1 MNVGH
6 KKNTLNYKSI
16 FIKIFL
22 LYLFTINLSYSEGTK
37 IGSITEIDGEVIAIT
52 EDGDER
58 ILDVY
63 DEIYLKDEILIGESS
78 SATIQFDDNT
88 TIVMK
93 ELTSLNVSEFEKSGA
108 KQKFQA
114 KVGKGKIII
123 ETGAIAKN
131 ANGEMLI
138 DLSNMSLGIRG
149 TRFNANV
156 KPNGNSEVA
165 LAEDSFGNVGQIEIS
180 SEGQSTSLT
189 STDQVIEVTET
200 REIAQRE
207 QSEEEKQEFKS
218 VNETL
223 VKVSKIDENELT
235 QQLEEK
241 LAKGNLQD
249 ANNDGV
255 VDESDVEAAKEIIKE
270 EKKQKID
277 FIVENSNDENTT
289 FLSDVIDQSDDQ
301 NIGETIEKI
310 IETKDT
316 LVEGVVGNLSDKDN
330 EFITTSTSEGA
341 GLIKEKIFET
351 IVAKETDKSAEVLS
365 KVMAKSDEATINSVI
380 NNITEKNT
388 NEESKLSLK
397 VMADFSEKSPEK
409 LQILSETNKD
419 QIDKLAVSAVEKAST
434 SNEDANLI
442 AKVVSV
448 ASDELANKV
457 VEEVSKNNTAEKQD
471 LSAKVLKAIVET
483 QPNKIEII
491 NEEIKDVVIKQTVEA
506 VKTQQETETNIALE
520 DDLTDAVAAIIVS
533 TDNNTASK
541 LIEEV
546 SNIETETNLSL
557 KVMSGISDKDSN
569 KINDLAEINKESIDK
584 LAEKA
589 VQSAQ
594 STKEDT
600 ELIAKVVAV
609 ASDEIANK
617 VVEEVSKNNTSEK
630 QDLSAKV
637 LKAIV
642 ESQPSKID
650 IINEEIK
657 DIVIKQTVEAVK
669 TQQETETNIAIED
682 DLTDVVAEII
692 VSTDNDTASKLIE
705 EVSNVETETNL
716 SLKVISGISEKSA
729 EKFTELAETNKD
741 QVEKL
746 TISAI
751 KKAENTTE
759 DSQRI
764 ANVVAIANDE
774 LANKVVEEVSKT
786 AVEEKK
792 SLSIKVLKA
801 IVDTEPEKIESI
813 NEEIKEDLIEQAIEA
828 TKDQKEGNLIEEED
842 LTDAVT
848 EIIVKTDTET
858 AAKVIEE
865 INEIDT
871 ETNLSLEV
879 ISGISEKDSGK
890 LNELSDNN
898 KEQMDELTKDA
909 VQKAENT
916 SEDSE
921 LIAQVV
927 SVVNNDLVNV
937 MIEEVSKVSI
947 EEKQTLSAKVLQK
960 IVETEPDKME
970 VISQDVKDVMIKQT
984 VESAKNQKEGTGIEE
999 DENFTDIVSEIIV
1012 NTNTETASKVI
1023 DEINEIDTE
1032 TNLSLE
1038 VISGISEKDSGKL
1051 NELSENNKEQMD
1063 ELTTDAVQK
1072 AENTSEDSQLIANV
1086 VAVVNDDL
1094 VNKVVEEVSKTST
1107 EEKQTL
1113 SAKVLKAI
1121 VDTEPSK
1128 IENINEETKTTIIKQ
1143 TLEAAKNQE
1152 EGQITDEENLSDVVA
1167 DIVVKTDVDTASK
1180 IIEEVNNTETDTSL
1194 SLKVMSGISE
1204 KDSDKINELAENN
1217 KENIDK
1223 LTEKAIQSATSTNE
1237 DSELIAKVVS
1247 VASDEIANKVVEE
1260 VSKTSTDEKQDLSAK
1275 VLKAIVD
1282 TEPSKIEIINEDIK
1296 EKVIEQAIDAA
1307 KDQQE
1312 NLTEGQT
1319 LSTEEDLTNVVADI
1333 VTKADNDTAVK
1344 VLETL
1349 NEAAEETDSKL
1360 SLNVVENL
1368 TKKDNYEEKIEI
1380 LSVTSSVVDESINK
1394 VMEKAVEEATS
1405 ESDIEKVKNIVEN
1418 SKGTLSNKLIDSA
1431 NKNEESKKKITEVI
1445 VDIVQENPEKA
1456 VEILEKNE
1464 TTNTVTET
1472 IKTKIEKQE
1481 AVTTEDFE
1489 EVFET
1494 LISPN

>member
-1 MNVGH
+1 MNISH
-6 KKNTLNYKSI
+6 KKITLNYRN
-16 FIKIFL
+16 FFFKIFF
-22 LYLFTINLSYSEGTK
+22 LYIFFINIAFSEGTK
-37 IGSITEIDGEVIAIT
+37 IGSITEINGEVIAIT
-52 EDGDER
+52 EEGDER

-149 TRFNANV
+149 TRFNASI

-165 LAEDSFGNVGQIEIS
+165 LAEDSFGSVGQIEIS

-200 REIAQRE
+200 REISQRE
-207 QSEEEKQEFKS
+207 QSDEEKQEFKS

-255 VDESDVEAAKEIIKE
+255 VDASDVEAAKEIIKE

-351 IVAKETDKSAEVLS
+351 IVAKETDKSAVVLS

-388 NEESKLSLK
+388 NEDSKLSLK

-409 LQILSETNKD
+409 LQTLSETNKD

-491 NEEIKDVVIKQTVEA
+491 NDEIKEVVIKQTVEA
-506 VKTQQETETNIALE
+506 VKTQQETETNIAIE
-520 DDLTDAVAAIIVS
+520 DDLTDAVASIIVS
-533 TDNNTASK
+533 TDNDTAAK

-557 KVMSGISDKDSN
+557 KVMSGISEKDSD
-569 KINDLAEINKESIDK
+569 KINNLAEINKESIDK

-589 VQSAQ
+589 VQSAK
-594 STKEDT
+594 STKEDS

-609 ASDEIANK
+609 ASDDIANK
-617 VVEEVSKNNTSEK
+617 VVEEVSKNNTTEK

-650 IINEEIK
+650 IINDEIK

-682 DLTDVVAEII
+682 DLTDAVAAII

-716 SLKVISGISEKSA
+716 SLKVIAGISEKSA
-729 EKFTELAETNKD
+729 EKFTELAETNKE

-751 KKAENTTE
+751 QNAENTSE

-764 ANVVAIANDE
+764 ANVVAIADDE

-786 AVEEKK
+786 AVEEKQ

-801 IVDTEPEKIESI
+801 IVDTEPEKIEII
-813 NEEIKEDLIEQAIEA
+813 NEDIKEDLIEKAIEA
-828 TKDQKEGNLIEEED
+828 TKDQQEGNLIEEED

-848 EIIVKTDTET
+848 DIIVKTDTTT
-858 AAKVIEE
+858 AAKMIEE

-871 ETNLSLEV
+871 ETNLSLKV

-890 LNELSDNN
+890 LNELSD
-898 KEQMDELTKDA
+898 
-909 VQKAENT
+909 
-916 SEDSE
+916 
-921 LIAQVV
+921 
-927 SVVNNDLVNV
+927 
-937 MIEEVSKVSI
+937 
-947 EEKQTLSAKVLQK
+947 
-960 IVETEPDKME
+960 
-970 VISQDVKDVMIKQT
+970 
-984 VESAKNQKEGTGIEE
+984 
-999 DENFTDIVSEIIV
+999 
-1012 NTNTETASKVI
+1012 
-1023 DEINEIDTE
+1023 
-1032 TNLSLE
+1032 
-1038 VISGISEKDSGKL
+1038 
-1051 NELSENNKEQMD
+1051 NNKEQMD

-1107 EEKQTL
+1107 DEKQTL

-1152 EGQITDEENLSDVVA
+1152 EGQILEEENLSDVLA
-1167 DIVVKTDVDTASK
+1167 DIVVKTDVATASK
-1180 IIEEVNNTETDTSL
+1180 IIEEVNNTETETSL

-1204 KDSDKINELAENN
+1204 KDAGKINELAENN
-1217 KENIDK
+1217 KENIEK
-1223 LTEKAIQSATSTNE
+1223 LTEKAVQSAKSTKE

-1260 VSKTSTDEKQDLSAK
+1260 VSKTSTEDKQDLSAK

-1282 TEPSKIEIINEDIK
+1282 TEPSKIETLNTEIK
-1296 EKVIEQAIDAA
+1296 DKVIEQAIEAA

-1312 NLTEGQT
+1312 NLTKGQT
-1319 LSTEEDLTNVVADI
+1319 LSTENDLTDVVADI
-1333 VTKADNDTAVK
+1333 ITKADNDTAAK

-1349 NEAAEETDSKL
+1349 NEASEESDSKL
-1360 SLNVVENL
+1360 SLSVVENL

-1380 LSVTSSVVDESINK
+1380 LSVTSSVVDKSINK
-1394 VMEKAVEEATS
+1394 ILENAVEEA
-1405 ESDIEKVKNIVEN
+1405 SDEGDIDKVKDIVEN

-1464 TTNTVTET
+1464 NTNTVTET
-1472 IKTKIEKQE
+1472 IKNKIENDE
-1481 AVTTEDFE
+1481 AITSEDFE

-1494 LISPN
+1494 NVSPN

>member
-1 MNVGH
+1 MNISH
-6 KKNTLNYKSI
+6 KKNTLNYRN
-16 FIKIFL
+16 FFFKIFL
-22 LYLFTINLSYSEGTK
+22 LYFFSTNIAFSEGNK
-37 IGSITEIDGEVIAIT
+37 IGSITEISGEVIAIT
-52 EDGDER
+52 EEGDER

-63 DEIYLKDEILIGESS
+63 DEIFLKDEILIGESS

-131 ANGEMLI
+131 ADGEMLI

-149 TRFNANV
+149 TRFNASV

-165 LAEDSFGNVGQIEIS
+165 LAEDSFGSVGQIEIS

-249 ANNDGV
+249 ANNDGI
-255 VDESDVEAAKEIIKE
+255 VDISDVEAAKEIIKE

-330 EFITTSTSEGA
+330 EFITTSTSEDA

-397 VMADFSEKSPEK
+397 VMADFSEKAPEK
-409 LQILSETNKD
+409 LQTLSETNKD
-419 QIDKLAVSAVEKAST
+419 QIDKLAISAVEKAST

-448 ASDELANKV
+448 ASDELVNKV
-457 VEEVSKNNTAEKQD
+457 VEEVSKNNTDEKQN

-491 NEEIKDVVIKQTVEA
+491 NDEIKEVVIKQTVEA

-520 DDLTDAVAAIIVS
+520 DDLTDAVASIIVN
-533 TDNNTASK
+533 TDNDTASK

-557 KVMSGISDKDSN
+557 KV
-569 KINDLAEINKESIDK
+569 
-584 LAEKA
+584 
-589 VQSAQ
+589 
-594 STKEDT
+594 
-600 ELIAKVVAV
+600 IA
-609 ASDEIANK
+609 
-617 VVEEVSKNNTSEK
+617 
-630 QDLSAKV
+630 
-637 LKAIV
+637 
-642 ESQPSKID
+642 
-650 IINEEIK
+650 
-657 DIVIKQTVEAVK
+657 
-669 TQQETETNIAIED
+669 
-682 DLTDVVAEII
+682 
-692 VSTDNDTASKLIE
+692 
-705 EVSNVETETNL
+705 
-716 SLKVISGISEKSA
+716 GISEKDG
-729 EKFTELAETNKD
+729 EKFTELSETNKD
-741 QVEKL
+741 QLEKL

-751 KKAENTTE
+751 QKAENTNE
-759 DSQRI
+759 DSQLI
-764 ANVVAIANDE
+764 ANVVAAASDE

-786 AVEEKK
+786 AVDEKQ
-792 SLSIKVLKA
+792 SLSVKVLKA
-801 IVDTEPEKIESI
+801 IIDTEPEKIEII

-828 TKDQKEGNLIEEED
+828 TKDQQEGNLIEEEN
-842 LTDAVT
+842 LTDAVSD
-848 EIIVKTDTET
+848 IIVKTDTTT

-865 INEIDT
+865 INDIDT

-879 ISGISEKDSGK
+879 MSAISEKDS
-890 LNELSDNN
+890 EIIDALSEFD
-898 KEQMDELTKDA
+898 KEQMDELTIDA

-921 LIAQVV
+921 LIANVV
-927 SVVNNDLVNV
+927 AVVNDDLVNV

-947 EEKQTLSAKVLQK
+947 DEKQTLSAKVLQK

-970 VISQDVKDVMIKQT
+970 IIDEEVKDVMIKQT
-984 VESAKNQKEGTGIEE
+984 VESAKNQKEGTGAVAE
-999 DENFTDIVSEIIV
+999 ENFTDIISEIIV

-1038 VISGISEKDSGKL
+1038 VISGISKKDSGKL
-1051 NELSENNKEQMD
+1051 NELSDNNKEQMD

-1121 VDTEPSK
+1121 VDTEPTK

-1167 DIVVKTDVDTASK
+1167 DIVVKTDVETASK
-1180 IIEEVNNTETDTSL
+1180 IIEEVNNTETESSL

-1217 KENIDK
+1217 KENIDN
-1223 LTEKAIQSATSTNE
+1223 LAEKAIQSAKSTKE

-1260 VSKTSTDEKQDLSAK
+1260 VSKTSTDDKQDLSAK

-1282 TEPSKIEIINEDIK
+1282 TEPSKIETLNTEIK
-1296 EKVIEQAIDAA
+1296 DKVIEQAIDAA
-1307 KDQQE
+1307 KNQQE
-1312 NLTEGQT
+1312 NLSEGET
-1319 LSTEEDLTNVVADI
+1319 ISIEDDLTDVVADI
-1333 VTKADNDTAVK
+1333 VTKADNDTAAK

-1349 NEAAEETDSKL
+1349 NEASEETDSKL
-1360 SLNVVENL
+1360 SLSVVENL

-1394 VMEKAVEEATS
+1394 IMENAVEEAS
-1405 ESDIEKVKNIVEN
+1405 DESDIEKVKEIVEN

-1445 VDIVQENPEKA
+1445 VEIVQENPEKA
-1456 VEILEKNE
+1456 VEIIEQNQN
-1464 TTNTVTET
+1464 TNTVTET
-1472 IKTKIEKQE
+1472 IKTKIENNE
-1481 AVTTEDFE
+1481 AVTSEDFE
-1489 EVFET
+1489 DVFDKNV
-1494 LISPN
+1494 SPN

>member
-1 MNVGH
+1 MNVSH
-6 KKNTLNYKSI
+6 KSNTLNYRN
-16 FIKIFL
+16 FFFKIFF
-22 LYLFTINLSYSEGTK
+22 LYIFLINIAFSEGTK
-37 IGSITEIDGEVIAIT
+37 IGSITEINGEVIAIT
-52 EDGDER
+52 EEGDER

-149 TRFNANV
+149 TRFNASV

-165 LAEDSFGNVGQIEIS
+165 LAEDSFGSVGQIEIS
-180 SEGQSTSLT
+180 SEGQTTNLT

-200 REIAQRE
+200 REIAQRD
-207 QSEEEKQEFKS
+207 QSDEEKQEFKS

-255 VDESDVEAAKEIIKE
+255 VDASDVEALKEIIKE

-388 NEESKLSLK
+388 NDESKLSLK

-409 LQILSETNKD
+409 LQTLSETNKD
-419 QIDKLAVSAVEKAST
+419 QIDKLAISAVEKAST

-448 ASDELANKV
+448 ATDELANKV
-457 VEEVSKNNTAEKQD
+457 VEEVSKNNTDEKQD
-471 LSAKVLKAIVET
+471 LSAKVFKAIVET

-491 NEEIKDVVIKQTVEA
+491 NDEIKEVVIKQTIEA
-506 VKTQQETETNIALE
+506 VKNQQENETNIALE
-520 DDLTDAVAAIIVS
+520 DDLTDAVASIIVS
-533 TDNNTASK
+533 TDNDTASK

-557 KVMSGISDKDSN
+557 KVMSGISDKDSS

-589 VQSAQ
+589 IQSAQ
-594 STKEDT
+594 STKEDS

-617 VVEEVSKNNTSEK
+617 VVEEVSKNNTTEK

-650 IINEEIK
+650 IINEDIK
-657 DIVIKQTVEAVK
+657 DIVIRQTVEAVK
-669 TQQETETNIAIED
+669 TQQETESNIAIED

-692 VSTDNDTASKLIE
+692 VKTDNNTASKLIE

-716 SLKVISGISEKSA
+716 SLKVIAGISEKSA
-729 EKFTELAETNKD
+729 EKFAVLAETNKD

-751 KKAENTTE
+751 QKAENTTE

-786 AVEEKK
+786 AVEEKQ

-801 IVDTEPEKIESI
+801 IVDIEPEKIEII
-813 NEEIKEDLIEQAIEA
+813 NEETKEELIEKAIEA
-828 TKDQKEGNLIEEED
+828 TKDQKEGKLIEEEN
-842 LTDAVT
+842 LTDTVT
-848 EIIVKTDTET
+848 EIIVKTDTTT

-865 INEIDT
+865 INKIDT

-879 ISGISEKDSGK
+879 ISGISEKDSEK
-890 LNELSDNN
+890 LNELSD
-898 KEQMDELTKDA
+898 
-909 VQKAENT
+909 
-916 SEDSE
+916 
-921 LIAQVV
+921 
-927 SVVNNDLVNV
+927 
-937 MIEEVSKVSI
+937 
-947 EEKQTLSAKVLQK
+947 
-960 IVETEPDKME
+960 
-970 VISQDVKDVMIKQT
+970 
-984 VESAKNQKEGTGIEE
+984 
-999 DENFTDIVSEIIV
+999 
-1012 NTNTETASKVI
+1012 
-1023 DEINEIDTE
+1023 
-1032 TNLSLE
+1032 
-1038 VISGISEKDSGKL
+1038 
-1051 NELSENNKEQMD
+1051 
-1063 ELTTDAVQK
+1063 
-1072 AENTSEDSQLIANV
+1072 
-1086 VAVVNDDL
+1086 
-1094 VNKVVEEVSKTST
+1094 
-1107 EEKQTL
+1107 
-1113 SAKVLKAI
+1113 
-1121 VDTEPSK
+1121 
-1128 IENINEETKTTIIKQ
+1128 
-1143 TLEAAKNQE
+1143 
-1152 EGQITDEENLSDVVA
+1152 
-1167 DIVVKTDVDTASK
+1167 
-1180 IIEEVNNTETDTSL
+1180 
-1194 SLKVMSGISE
+1194 
-1204 KDSDKINELAENN
+1204 NN

-1223 LTEKAIQSATSTNE
+1223 LTEKAVQSAKSNKE

-1247 VASDEIANKVVEE
+1247 VASDDLANKVVEE
-1260 VSKTSTDEKQDLSAK
+1260 VSKNSQDEKESLSAK
-1275 VLKAIVD
+1275 VLNEVI
-1282 TEPSKIEIINEDIK
+1282 KIKPDKFEIINQDLQQTI
-1296 EKVIEQAIDAA
+1296 IDQAISASKNQA
-1307 KDQQE
+1307 E
-1312 NLTEGQT
+1312 GNLEDSDDLSNT
-1319 LSTEEDLTNVVADI
+1319 LAEI
-1333 VTKADNDTAVK
+1333 VTKAEI
-1344 VLETL
+1344 ETSSKL
-1349 NEAAEETDSKL
+1349 INTLSNTTDETDSKL
-1360 SLNVVENL
+1360 ALNIIDNLSKQENF
-1368 TKKDNYEEKIEI
+1368 EEKLEI
-1380 LSVTSSVVDESINK
+1380 LTVTSSEVDKNISKIIDKAVEKAETDEDINK
-1394 VMEKAVEEATS
+1394 VKQ
-1405 ESDIEKVKNIVEN
+1405 IVEN
-1418 SKGTLSNKLIDSA
+1418 SKGTISNKIIDTA
-1431 NKNEESKKKITEVI
+1431 NNNTSNKKKISEVI
-1445 VDIVQENPEKA
+1445 VDIIQKNPEKA
-1456 VEILEKNE
+1456 VEIIENNSDTKA
-1464 TTNTVTET
+1464 VVET
-1472 IKTKIEKQE
+1472 IKNKIENDE
-1481 AVTTEDFE
+1481 AVTSSDFDN
-1489 EVFET
+1489 VFDT
-1494 LISPN
+1494 NVSPN